1 MTYNPPPHY
10 SFGDAGEP
18 QQPQSAPPGYSQPQS
33 APPAYSPVPQPAPTG
48 YVPTQ
53 PMQPG
58 MQPGLSQPLTQ
69 PVLMAGPPPQRRSP
83 MVPVLAVLTVIG
95 FAGAALSLALW
106 LRTSGD
112 LDDMRTQLD
121 DREGEIAQL
130 QEDLEAAE
138 TQVGELE
145 VQAADAESM
154 RACLDDLN
162 LFYATEEGSDEEA
175 QAQLAVQ
182 ESCTTW
188 LW

>member
-10 SFGDAGEP
+10 SLGDGEP

-33 APPAYSPVPQPAPTG
+33 APPAYSPAAQPAAPG

-53 PMQPG
+53 PVP

-69 PVLMAGPPPQRRSP
+69 PLLAPGPPPQRRSA
-83 MVPVLAVLTVIG
+83 MVPVLAVVAVIG

-112 LDDMRTQLD
+112 LDDVSAQIE
-121 DREGEIAQL
+121 DREAEIAQL

-138 TQVGELE
+138 TQVGDLE

-162 LFYATEEGSDEEA
+162 WYYATEAESEEEA
-175 QAQLAVQ
+175 QAELALQ
-182 ESCTTW
+182 ESCATW